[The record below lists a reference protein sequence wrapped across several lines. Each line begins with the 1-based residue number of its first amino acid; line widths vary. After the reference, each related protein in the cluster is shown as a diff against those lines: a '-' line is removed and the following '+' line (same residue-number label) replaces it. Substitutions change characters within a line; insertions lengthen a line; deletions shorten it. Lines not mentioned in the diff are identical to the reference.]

1 MTTTLEQLI
10 KAGGNSYGIRTI
22 AGFLLTI
29 ENCNEIGNYN
39 DSPILQAMEVMRV
52 IKKVDHGSSDGRT
65 KLWQL
70 QQLLKMFD
78 AKLA

>member
-29 ENCNEIGNYN
+29 ENCNEIGNYD
-39 DSPILQAMEVMRV
+39 DSPILQAMEVMKV
-52 IKKVDHGSSDGRT
+52 IKKVDHGNPSGRT
-65 KLWQL
+65 KLWEL
-70 QQLLKMFD
+70 QQL
-78 AKLA
+78 

>member
-1 MTTTLEQLI
+1 MTTVLEQLI

-29 ENCNEIGNYN
+29 EDCNEIGNYDN
-39 DSPILQAMEVMRV
+39 SPILQAMEVMKV
-52 IKKVDHGSSDGRT
+52 IKKVDHKASDGRT
-65 KLWQL
+65 KLWEL

-78 AKLA
+78 AKLT

>member
-1 MTTTLEQLI
+1 MTTVLEQLI
-10 KAGGNSYGIRTI
+10 KAGGNSNGIRTI

-29 ENCNEIGNYN
+29 QDCNEIGRYD
-39 DSPILQAMEVMRV
+39 DSPILQAMEVMKV
-52 IKKVDHGSSDGRT
+52 IKNVDHGNPSGRT
-65 KLWQL
+65 KLWEL